1 MSDLISR
8 FLRYLE
14 VERNYSPHTIR
25 SYAADLRE
33 FERYIEGIG
42 IGSPLEADHLA
53 VRGYLA
59 KLQLEGRSRSTVL
72 RKVSALRS
80 FYRFLRRMG
89 YTDRDPTS
97 SVHTPSWRRKL
108 PEFLTVEEVEKLL
121 EAPDQSNPLEAR
133 DKAMLELMYSTGM
146 RVGELVA
153 LDLEDVD
160 LKNRL
165 VRVRGKGRRERIVPF
180 GRVAEEALRLYL
192 SLRGRF
198 LKGRE
203 ERALFLSER
212 GRRMTERNFRERLA
226 LYARRA
232 GITKKISPHTLRHSF
247 ATHML
252 EAGADLRVVQ
262 EFLGHANLATTQ
274 IYTHVTAERLKK
286 VYEKAHPRA

>member
-1 MSDLISR
+1 MGELIGR

-14 VERNYSPHTIR
+14 VERNCSPHTIR

-33 FERYIEGIG
+33 FERYIGELGLS
-42 IGSPLEADHLA
+42 SPLEADHLA

-59 KLQLEGRSRSTVL
+59 KLRLEGRSRSTVS
-72 RKVSALRS
+72 RKISTLRS
-80 FYRFLRRMG
+80 FYRFARRMG

-97 SVHTPSWRRKL
+97 SVHAPSWRRRL
-108 PEFLTVEEVEKLL
+108 PEFLTVEEVERLL
-121 EAPDQSNPLEAR
+121 EAPDRTNPLEAR
-133 DKAMLELMYSTGM
+133 DKAMLELMYSTGI

-160 LKNRL
+160 LENRL

-180 GRVAEEALRLYL
+180 GVPAEEALRLYL
-192 SLRGRF
+192 SLRDRF

-203 ERALFLSER
+203 ERALFLSGR

-232 GITKKISPHTLRHSF
+232 GIVRRISPHTLRHSF

-252 EAGADLRVVQ
+252 EAGADLRAVQ
-262 EFLGHANLATTQ
+262 EFLGHASLATTQ

-286 VYEKAHPRA
+286 VYEKTHPRA